1 VGFAD
6 AWIVLLQAHNAAV
19 QDLTSQLS
27 NGTSVNSRQK
37 AELSTQEAQVQRL
50 DGELSEQQG
59 QVQQLQSL
67 VSEKQ
72 FELQRLSAEKQSVIE
87 DQQGMIGTLGDR
99 LTSSQQEVSA
109 AQQEKASAAHAHSA
123 AAQVC
128 SVLACC
134 LAVVLTCNCT
144 SQYSRLSLGT
154 FVQICNHAAIM
165 QLLCLTFN
173 RVL

>member
-1 VGFAD
+1 VHKSE
-6 AWIVLLQAHNAAV
+6 LHSLAV
-19 QDLTSQLS
+19 Q
-27 NGTSVNSRQK
+27 
-37 AELSTQEAQVQRL
+37 
-50 DGELSEQQG
+50 
-59 QVQQLQSL
+59 
-67 VSEKQ
+67 
-72 FELQRLSAEKQSVIE
+72 FAEKQSEVE
-87 DQQGMIGTLGDR
+87 GKHALIGNLEDR
-99 LTSSQQEVSA
+99 LTASIEEVSA